1 VAYDARN
8 NKAISYEITK
18 ENESTSDSDD
28 VVIRSSLIIFKATK
42 RILPYNPNFFSQ
54 FEGLLVQ
61 LLLTRLKLSQA
72 GSCVHFSHALLP
84 YLGSVCLQRQPK

>member
-1 VAYDARN
+1 MTYNARN
-8 NKAISYEITK
+8 NKAISYEVTN

-42 RILPYNPNFFSQ
+42 RILPYSPNFFSQ

-61 LLLTRLKLSQA
+61 LLLTRLKLSQV
-72 GSCVHFSHALLP
+72 GSCVHYVHASLP
-84 YLGSVCLQRQPK
+84 FQGSVCLQRQPK